1 MLNSQPNGCFS
12 YLRHYFMIVLWRL
25 IPFAL
30 CLILG
35 VALYVWEQPTQG
47 NCLTSP
53 ETCIK
58 YPDWV
63 HGIGI
68 LLILI
73 VVTQIPIWAVIT
85 SLYYLCAPSKRFLD
99 VVRPTKAWGP
109 GNKEANRSYQRHRAA
124 VGRAQGMTHLFCETN
139 ARKSGQILN
148 ILLWH
153 FELNVSHPQVSC
165 KDTKIPQWQ
174 ATPTT

>member
-1 MLNSQPNGCFS
+1 
-12 YLRHYFMIVLWRL
+12 MIVLWRI

-35 VALYVWEQPTQG
+35 VALWVWEQPTAG

-58 YPDWV
+58 YPEWV

-109 GNKEANRSYQRHRAA
+109 GNKEANRSYQRHKAA
-124 VGRAQGMTHLFCETN
+124 VGRAQGESFPFLAFN
-139 ARKSGQILN
+139 NSSKVFAP
-148 ILLWH
+148 
-153 FELNVSHPQVSC
+153 FQVRC
-165 KDTKIPQWQ
+165 KGTRTPRWQ